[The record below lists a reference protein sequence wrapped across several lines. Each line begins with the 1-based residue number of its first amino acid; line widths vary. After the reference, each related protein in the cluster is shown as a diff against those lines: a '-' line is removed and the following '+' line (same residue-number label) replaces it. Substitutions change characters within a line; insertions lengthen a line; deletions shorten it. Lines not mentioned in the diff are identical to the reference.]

1 MTWQWTRV
9 FFPAASLRRRG
20 QQQTRLMRL
29 LVLRHCIV
37 IENRKNWKKRITTRL
52 PAIRS
57 TTSVWVDCVTWAPL
71 TLTITSFSLI
81 PARWAAPL
89 GRTVCTET
97 GRSPDRVRPKPWS
110 SRVTLSVLVLSAADG
125 IGEDAC
131 VLLKKKLSK
140 MQYIHVH
147 KSQVTPLKNLV
158 KIQLR
163 SWEKY
168 KS

>member
-9 FFPAASLRRRG
+9 FFPAASLRRPR

-29 LVLRHCIV
+29 LVLRPLHCYRRQ
-37 IENRKNWKKRITTRL
+37 ENWKKRIKTSL

-81 PARWAAPL
+81 PARWAAPP

-110 SRVTLSVLVLSAADG
+110 SRVTLSVLVRSAADG

-131 VLLKKKLSK
+131 VLLKKRRSCQKCSTYMSINHKWPLSK
-140 MQYIHVH
+140 
-147 KSQVTPLKNLV
+147 S
-158 KIQLR
+158 R
-163 SWEKY
+163 
-168 KS
+168 